1 MGFVVGVDLGGTA
14 TKIAVFNEQ
23 GEIRASTQI
32 KTRTEDGGK
41 HILGDI
47 ASAVRA
53 VLNEEAIELD
63 ELVGIGVGVPGPV
76 MDGRTV
82 TSCVNLGWG
91 ETDVASF
98 LERELGCKCRI
109 GNDANVA
116 ALGEAWKG
124 ASRDT
129 HSSVMITIG
138 TGVGGGVI
146 VNDRIITGFHGGG
159 GEVGHFPIHPG
170 VQGRVC
176 GCGSPYCLEAFT
188 SANGVV
194 ADYLVATGK
203 NMSCEE
209 VFDAAKN
216 GEPEALAV
224 VDNMQR
230 LLGQACAFIASV
242 VDPEVFV
249 IGGGVS
255 KAGEFLAEGIRKYY
269 DHYVFS
275 SIKGSKIVLAEF
287 GNEAGLYGAAKLV
300 LSD

>member
-14 TKIAVFNEQ
+14 TKIAVLNEQ

-116 ALGEAWKG
+116 ALGGLEG

-129 HSSVMITIG
+129 HSSVMITS
-138 TGVGGGVI
+138 VLGGRGVI

-159 GEVGHFPIHPG
+159 GEVGPFPHSPG
-170 VQGRVC
+170 FKAGCAARSPVLPGGVHVRQRCGRGLFSC
-176 GCGSPYCLEAFT
+176 
-188 SANGVV
+188 
-194 ADYLVATGK
+194 TGK
-203 NMSCEE
+203 NMSVKRSLTRRKTVNLRPWPWWITCSGSW
-209 VFDAAKN
+209 VKPA
-216 GEPEALAV
+216 PLSPAL
-224 VDNMQR
+224 
-230 LLGQACAFIASV
+230 L
-242 VDPEVFV
+242 
-249 IGGGVS
+249 
-255 KAGEFLAEGIRKYY
+255 IRK
-269 DHYVFS
+269 S
-275 SIKGSKIVLAEF
+275 L
-287 GNEAGLYGAAKLV
+287 
-300 LSD
+300 